1 MTDGG
6 DLGGEDLNEKC
17 FALKPGRKCSLLT
30 CKGCNGQYDKCPFYK
45 PRWKAERDTRRAL
58 ARIASMPVE
67 KQQAIAE
74 KYYNGE
80 MPWQGALI

>member
-1 MTDGG
+1 M
-6 DLGGEDLNEKC
+6 NEKC

-30 CKGCNGQYDKCPFYK
+30 CKGCNGRYDKCPFYK
-45 PRWKAERDTRRAL
+45 PRWMAERDTRRAL

-74 KYYNGE
+74 KYYNGA
-80 MPWQGALI
+80 MPWTGALI